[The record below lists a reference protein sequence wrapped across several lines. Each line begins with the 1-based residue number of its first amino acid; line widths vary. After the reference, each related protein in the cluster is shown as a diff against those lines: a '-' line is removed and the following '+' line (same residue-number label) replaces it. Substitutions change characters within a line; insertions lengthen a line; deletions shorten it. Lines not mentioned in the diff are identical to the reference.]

1 MRQIGRRRFLLA
13 TGSLLAAPLVRAQQ
27 PGRNYRVGALFVGA
41 GAATQLYRSALRDRL
56 ATHGFVEDHNLKID
70 ARGAAGMF
78 HEDRNVVREMVA
90 AKPDAIFTCK
100 VGPTEAAQAATKSVP
115 IVFVWVDDPVATG
128 LVKSYARPGG
138 NVTGVTNRFGE
149 LLVKR
154 LELARELMPR
164 AKRVAVVGG
173 TLAIQGKEF
182 EAIAPALR
190 KAAAQLGVELLEIP
204 ARGIWDDVIARAKKA
219 GAEVLLPFAVFSDQ
233 LVAGEQVVQL
243 ANHLRIPTIFA
254 DAEMAERGGLISY
267 GTSLVDDVRRGADQ
281 LARVLKGAKP
291 AELPVDQAARFEL
304 VVNVKTAKALGITI
318 PQSVLLRA
326 DRVIE

>member
-1 MRQIGRRRFLLA
+1 MFWRRRFLLA
-13 TGSLLAAPLVRAQQ
+13 TGSLLAARLVHAQQ
-27 PGRNYRVGALFVGA
+27 QGRNYRVGALFVG
-41 GAATQLYRSALRDRL
+41 GAAATELYRSALRDRL
-56 ATHGFVEDHNLKID
+56 ATHGFVEGRNLKID
-70 ARGAAGMF
+70 AQGAAGMF

-90 AKPDAIFTCK
+90 AKPDAIFTCST
-100 VGPTEAAQAATKSVP
+100 GATEAAQAATKSVP

-154 LELARELMPR
+154 LELARELVPR

-173 TLAIQGKEF
+173 TLAMQGKEF

-190 KAAAQLGVELLEIP
+190 KAAAHLGVELLEIP
-204 ARGIWDDVIARAKKA
+204 PRGIGIGDDAIARARKA

-243 ANHLRIPTIFA
+243 TNQLRIPTIFA
-254 DAEMAERGGLISY
+254 DAEMVERGGLISY
-267 GTSLVDDVRRGADQ
+267 GTNLVDDVRRGADQ

-291 AELPVDQAARFEL
+291 AELPVDQAARFEM
-304 VVNVKTAKALGITI
+304 VVNLKTAKDLGIRI
-318 PQSVLLRA
+318 PQSVLVRA

>member
-1 MRQIGRRRFLLA
+1 
-13 TGSLLAAPLVRAQQ
+13 
-27 PGRNYRVGALFVGA
+27 
-41 GAATQLYRSALRDRL
+41 
-56 ATHGFVEDHNLKID
+56 
-70 ARGAAGMF
+70 MF

-154 LELARELMPR
+154 LELARELVPR
-164 AKRVAVVGG
+164 AKRVAIVGG
-173 TLAIQGKEF
+173 TLDMQGKAF

-190 KAAAQLGVELLEIP
+190 KAAAHLGVELLEIP
-204 ARGIWDDVIARAKKA
+204 ARGIGIGDDAIARAKKA

-233 LVAGEQVVQL
+233 LVAGEQVVQF

-304 VVNVKTAKALGITI
+304 VVNLKTAKDIGIKI
-318 PQSVLLRA
+318 PQSVLVRA